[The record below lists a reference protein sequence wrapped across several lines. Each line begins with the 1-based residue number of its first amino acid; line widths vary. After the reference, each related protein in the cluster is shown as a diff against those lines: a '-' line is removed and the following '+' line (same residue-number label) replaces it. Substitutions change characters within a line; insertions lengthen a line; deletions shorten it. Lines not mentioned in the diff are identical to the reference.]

1 MRRAVL
7 DQLVLCCGNRPIR
20 PMGAPPA
27 PDTSSLRSAP
37 LRCPRRPAA
46 PRITPLPSAGLRAVV
61 KKRREFSWIEVVALG
76 TISNACFAVLL
87 FVLAYT
93 LAMVMPGQQ
102 PTVPERV
109 LFMEE
114 E

>member
-1 MRRAVL
+1 M
-7 DQLVLCCGNRPIR
+7 
-20 PMGAPPA
+20 
-27 PDTSSLRSAP
+27 
-37 LRCPRRPAA
+37 
-46 PRITPLPSAGLRAVV
+46 